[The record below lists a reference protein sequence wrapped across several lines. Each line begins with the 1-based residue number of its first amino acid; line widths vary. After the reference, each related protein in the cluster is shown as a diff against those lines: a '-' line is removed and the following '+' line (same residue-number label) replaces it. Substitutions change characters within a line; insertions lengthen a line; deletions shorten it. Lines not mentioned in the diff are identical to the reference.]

1 MDKVYYNSIKQ
12 QTDNKFLNMY
22 EMDAVN
28 KEGEHFPYYFASRR
42 SREDLACVTQSTKA
56 DGVVIYAVLEDD
68 PGKIVLVR
76 QYRFPLGQELYE
88 LPAGLIDCGEDAKAA
103 AVREMQEETGYTFTV
118 YEGGDASFRRS
129 FVQAQG
135 LCDECDQ
142 MVFGYAGGSPSV
154 NGNESTEYI
163 EVCVADKKEA
173 RRILREENV
182 TVRLAYMLMQFL
194 QSDKDNPFAFLDI
207 SGEE

>member
-1 MDKVYYNSIKQ
+1 MDKVYYSSIKQ

-22 EMDAVN
+22 EMDAIN
-28 KEGEHFPYYFASRR
+28 KKGEHFPYYFASRR
-42 SREDLACVTQSTKA
+42 DKENLACVTQSTRA

-68 PGKIVLVR
+68 PEKIVLVK

-88 LPAGLIDCGEDAKAA
+88 LPAGLIDRGEDARAA
-103 AVREMQEETGYTFTV
+103 AVREMQEETGYTFTI
-118 YEGGDASFRRS
+118 YEGGEEAFRRS

-142 MVFGYAGGSPSV
+142 LIFGYAGGKPSV
-154 NGNESTEYI
+154 KGNESTEYI

-207 SGEE
+207 REDE

>member
-1 MDKVYYNSIKQ
+1 MQKIYYSSIKQ

-22 EMDAVN
+22 EMDAIN
-28 KEGEHFPYYFASRR
+28 QKGEHFPYYFASRR
-42 SREDLACVTQSTKA
+42 DKDNLACVTQTIEA
-56 DGVVIYAVLEDD
+56 DGVVIYALLKED
-68 PGKIVLVR
+68 PEKIVLVK

-88 LPAGLIDCGEDAKAA
+88 LPAGLIDAGEDAKETAI
-103 AVREMQEETGYTFTV
+103 REMKEETGYNFDV
-118 YEGGDASFRRS
+118 YEGGDACFRRS

-142 MVFGYAGGSPSV
+142 IIFGYASGVPSIAD
-154 NGNESTEYI
+154 NESTEYI

-182 TVRLAYMLMQFL
+182 TVRLAYMLMLFL
-194 QSDKDNPFAFLDI
+194 QSNKENPFAFLDVK
-207 SGEE
+207 EE